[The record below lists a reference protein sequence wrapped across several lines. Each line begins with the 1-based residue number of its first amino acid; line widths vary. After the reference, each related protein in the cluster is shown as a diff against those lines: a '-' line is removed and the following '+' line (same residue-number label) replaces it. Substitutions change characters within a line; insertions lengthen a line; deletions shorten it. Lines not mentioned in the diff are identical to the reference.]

1 VVAEGEPEPEEGE
14 EQPAR
19 VRTGVPLEHPQ
30 HYHRDEQGLEPVDF
44 ECGRLLP
51 QLEPVGP
58 EQGGEQAGDARRFRA
73 GDTIPNPRA
82 DSGHVPGIGVARRD
96 MTEICGRFRIV
107 SQAETPRELR
117 HDEVH
122 HDARTGR
129 GQRRH
134 QVQAER
140 ERQDRNEPGYTR
152 DEAKQGI
159 PGRVRDA
166 ERLRDEHQF
175 GRVHPEHVAASSRDI
190 KRERQHAGQDRESVP
205 FERLSRHARIVGR
218 AGRQSS
224 RGRGRALSA
233 RGPSASPDRADV
245 RGPALADLAPLQ
257 GRLRAA
263 LSLGPRL
270 KGTKSNPKSSLRSY
284 SESYRESCGK
294 SYLKSV
300 SESIRNSI
308 RNSSRQSC

>member
-1 VVAEGEPEPEEGE
+1 VLVAEGEPEPEEGE

-58 EQGGEQAGDARRFRA
+58 EQGGEQR
-73 GDTIPNPRA
+73 GDT
-82 DSGHVPGIGVARRD
+82 RRD